1 MIVSS
6 PAPQPLSPLPP
17 GRVYVNNGKGNDGE
31 VSMRFWLSLLCI
43 TLGMNVVAA
52 PPSLPTAT
60 PPSTSPPTSGNNSG
74 SDPLAEQ
81 AIIAARYRQL
91 EEMLLR
97 IAQKMERSGNAESVK
112 KARVIQKALKEAR
125 DKGIAVNLLQL
136 AESLK
141 SPNLATLKKAV
152 EQGTVIKADLEALLL
167 SLLLEDENK
176 GEQIKL
182 ITQLLKELDQAIR
195 DQKLANTQNQS
206 SSVPKAEAAKAQHIA
221 ENRAKSILD
230 KIKAEEKR
238 QGKSDDK
245 EKKDSKAP
253 QDSKQP
259 GDPKESKPS
268 DPKSPKPSE
277 SDPQNQ
283 PQQPKEDDNGGS
295 GLPKKQ
301 MQEANQAQQQARKRI
316 DENRRQEAS
325 QDQQEATKK
334 LEEARKRLE
343 EILRQLREEEQI
355 RVLADLQRRCEK
367 MLQMQEIVYE
377 GTKRLEAKIKRL
389 PDGRPSRDEEIEG
402 LQLSS
407 SEEKIGFEAD
417 QALAVIDAEGSSVAF
432 SEVFRQVRTDIG
444 HVARRL
450 ARTNPGP
457 ETQLI
462 EEDIIATLKEMIE
475 ALKKQ
480 QKEMRDRKENQQQQ
494 NQQPPDPSLLD
505 LLAELRM
512 IKALQV
518 RVLQRTEKWSKLY
531 KGEQATDPEIV
542 PELRDLAQRQL
553 KIYQITDNLAKGRNR

>member
-1 MIVSS
+1 MRLGLTLLFMMI
-6 PAPQPLSPLPP
+6 
-17 GRVYVNNGKGNDGE
+17 
-31 VSMRFWLSLLCI
+31 
-43 TLGMNVVAA
+43 GMGFLAGA
-52 PPSLPTAT
+52 PPAAPTAT
-60 PPSTSPPTSGNNSG
+60 SPSKSPPVTNTNNG
-74 SDPLAEQ
+74 GDPVAEQ
-81 AIIAARYRQL
+81 SIIAARYRQL

-97 IAQKMERSGNAESVK
+97 IAQKMERSGNSESVK

-136 AESLK
+136 SESLK

-167 SLLLEDENK
+167 ALLLEDENK

-182 ITQLLKELDQAIR
+182 VAQLLKELDQAIR

-206 SSVPKAEAAKAQHIA
+206 PSVPKADAAKAQQIA

-238 QGKSDDK
+238 QGKEDEKGGK
-245 EKKDSKAP
+245 ESKEPQEPKKPS
-253 QDSKQP
+253 
-259 GDPKESKPS
+259 DPKESKPS
-268 DPKSPKPSE
+268 DPKSPKPDEPQKPSE
-277 SDPQNQ
+277 GDQQNQ
-283 PQQPKEDDNGGS
+283 PQPPKEDDNGGS

-301 MQEANQAQQQARKRI
+301 MQDANQSQQQARKRI
-316 DENRRQEAS
+316 DENKRKEAG

-377 GTKRLEAKIKRL
+377 GTKRLEAKVKRL

-407 SEEKIGFEAD
+407 AEEKIGVEAD
-417 QALAVIDAEGSSVAF
+417 QAIAVIDAEGSSVAF

-462 EEDIIATLKEMIE
+462 EEDIIAALKEMIE

-494 NQQPPDPSLLD
+494 NQQPTDPALLD
-505 LLAELRM
+505 MLAELRM